1 MLENTQ
7 NHWIVITNPKAGKRK
22 LPAQRKL
29 ILEELDKANIP
40 YTFVETKYSGHA
52 IEIARDYAN
61 KGFENFLVLG
71 GDGSISEVVNG
82 VFSSDITDTSKI
94 KIALIPRG
102 TGNDWGRFWGI
113 KKDDKKS
120 VKIFLERH
128 YKLIDVGKVSIFNDD
143 NTVSYRYFIN
153 SVGYGLDAQVNH
165 ITHQLKKYVGSFSL
179 LYTFALLIAVFR
191 HKSTKTQLEIN
202 GEISEIKLFTMNIA
216 NGPYNGGG
224 IKQNPDA
231 VPYDGIFH
239 MMVVE
244 KPTFKDIITVLPSI
258 FNGKLTQHKIINSCK
273 TTKVSI
279 KSNSKMM
286 VEADGI
292 NIKNVHISKVD
303 IIPKGIQMV
312 VPK

>member
-1 MLENTQ
+1 MPENTQ
-7 NHWIVITNPKAGKRK
+7 NRWIVITNPKAGKRK
-22 LPAQRKL
+22 LPAQRKF
-29 ILEELDKANIP
+29 ILDELDKANIP
-40 YTFVETKYSGHA
+40 HTFIETEYAGHA
-52 IEIARDYAN
+52 IEIARENAE
-61 KGFENFLVLG
+61 KGFQNFLVLG
-71 GDGSISEVVNG
+71 GDGSISEVING
-82 VFSSDITDTSKI
+82 IFSAKIEDTSKL
-94 KIALIPRG
+94 KIGLIPRG
-102 TGNDWGRFWGI
+102 TGNDWGRFWHI
-113 KKDDKKS
+113 KRDDKKS
-120 VKIFLERH
+120 IKIFLEGH
-128 YKLIDVGKVSIFNDD
+128 HKLIDVGKVSIFNDD

-202 GEISEIKLFTMNIA
+202 GEKSEIKLFTMNIA

-231 VPYDGIFH
+231 VPYDDIFH

-244 KPTFKDIITVLPSI
+244 KPTLKDIITVLPSI
-258 FNGKLTQHKIINSCK
+258 FNGKLTQHKIINSYK

-279 KSNSKMM
+279 KSNCEIMM
-286 VEADGI
+286 EADGI
-292 NIKNVHISKVD
+292 NIKNVHISEVN

-312 VPK
+312 IPG